1 MTRKTLL
8 LALLAALIAAPAL
21 PVTAAQPG
29 GELPPECRR
38 FSSETQRPQ
47 DLAPRLA
54 RLCVRL
60 IDAHDSERGMST
72 EERDAA
78 TRLGHYLA
86 VLGELNLRRGAVGI
100 NGVTASGQPATETA
114 RYLIAHRIGLLKV
127 ADRLAP
133 HARTAVLR

>member
-21 PVTAAQPG
+21 PVAAQPG

-47 DLAPRLA
+47 DFAPRLA

-60 IDAHDSERGMST
+60 IDAHDSERGMSS

-100 NGVTASGQPATETA
+100 NGHVGAGQPATETA
-114 RYLIAHRIGLLKV
+114 RYLIAHRIGLLDV

>member
-1 MTRKTLL
+1 MTRKIPL

-21 PVTAAQPG
+21 PVAAQASDQ
-29 GELPPECRR
+29 LPPECRR
-38 FSSETQRPQ
+38 FSSEAKQPQ
-47 DLAPRLA
+47 DFAPRLA

-60 IDAHDSERGMST
+60 IDAHDSERGMSP
-72 EERDAA
+72 EEREAA

-100 NGVTASGQPATETA
+100 SGSVGAGKPATETA
-114 RYLIAHRIGLLKV
+114 RYLIAHRIGLLEA

-133 HARTAVLR
+133 YPRSAALR